1 MAVAGPDGIHP
12 RVGFI
17 GLGRMGEPMA
27 VRLVRAGT
35 PLTVWS
41 RTPASVRR
49 VADVGATPAADAVAV
64 FAASDVVLLM
74 LANGEAVDAVL
85 GRSADGFGVPVEG
98 RLVVSTGTVAPEHS
112 RALAAELARHG
123 ARFVEAPVS
132 GSRVPAQHGQLVAM
146 LAGDEADVEEV
157 RRLVAPLAS
166 AVFACGPVPRALE
179 TKLAVNVFLI
189 AMVTGLAESV
199 AFAEGRGVDRD
210 VLRAVL
216 DAGPMASA
224 VSTLK
229 LAKLVD
235 GDLAAQAA
243 VSDVLYNNRL
253 ILDAGGAQRLPL
265 MAAAASLYERAEALG
280 FGRSDMIAVI
290 EALREAGAEPGAT

>member
-1 MAVAGPDGIHP
+1 MAVAGHDGIHR

-27 VRLVRAGT
+27 VRLVQAGT

-49 VADVGATPAADAVAV
+49 VADAGATPAVDAAAV

-146 LAGDEADVEEV
+146 LAGDEVDVEEV

-166 AVFACGPVPRALE
+166 AVFACGQVPLRARRGAGLRP
-179 TKLAVNVFLI
+179 LRHDRGGRGA
-189 AMVTGLAESV
+189 ARGRRGARCHVTTRGLADDASQRAMSRV
-199 AFAEGRGVDRD
+199 AGSTRSLVNADQDRG
-210 VLRAVL
+210 
-216 DAGPMASA
+216 
-224 VSTLK
+224 
-229 LAKLVD
+229 
-235 GDLAAQAA
+235 
-243 VSDVLYNNRL
+243 
-253 ILDAGGAQRLPL
+253 GGTRWRV
-265 MAAAASLYERAEALG
+265 AASMSVRSAGRATSSEEASLRLRIDRAPEACRPPTG
-280 FGRSDMIAVI
+280 GRRPS
-290 EALREAGAEPGAT
+290 GSGSSPP